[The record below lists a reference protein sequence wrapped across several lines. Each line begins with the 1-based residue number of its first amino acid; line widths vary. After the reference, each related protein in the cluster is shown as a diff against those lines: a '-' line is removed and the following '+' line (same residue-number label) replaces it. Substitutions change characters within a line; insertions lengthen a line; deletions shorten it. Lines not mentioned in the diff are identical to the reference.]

1 MNVEIG
7 TEAAQFL
14 IWKYLFQIFG
24 IVSCSVVT
32 RGIVPYTDRIRY
44 TVHNLYFAVFFIR
57 AVSPIQTR
65 PFGACVI
72 RQRQHNRNVP
82 VRCVFPIL
90 NKPN

>member
-32 RGIVPYTDRIRY
+32 RGIVPYTDRILY
-44 TVHNLYFAVFFIR
+44 TVQNLYFAVFFYSGRIAYSHKAFWCMR
-57 AVSPIQTR
+57 
-65 PFGACVI
+65 
-72 RQRQHNRNVP
+72 H
-82 VRCVFPIL
+82 
-90 NKPN
+90 